1 MKVTSYLLQ
10 FLTNLFI
17 YGSSLMIPLKQRE
30 IQLPDYYFYDHKIM
44 NISLM
49 SNISITDY
57 MNAQYYGEI
66 GIGDPLQNFN
76 VIFDT
81 GSSNLWVPSSECN
94 KCSHHQLYDHTKSST
109 YQKNGSDF
117 HIEYGS
123 GTVNG
128 FISQDTV
135 TLGTLKVPKVNFA
148 EVTKEPGL
156 VFKESKFDGILGLA
170 WRSIS
175 IDDMEPVFNQMIDM
189 GIVNQSLFSFY
200 LSSDADTNGE
210 LLLGN
215 YNKDRVKDGIF
226 YVPLTSET
234 YWEINM
240 KSLSIINQSMISTN
254 RAIVDT
260 GTSLLVG
267 PTKDIKKLAEF
278 VGAKH
283 IFLNKN
289 EYTYPCE
296 KINELP
302 KIEIELCN
310 EKNCKIFELYPN
322 DYIIRQSLGN
332 QSICLLGFTGM
343 DIPEPNGPLFIL
355 GDVFIRKFY
364 TIFDVGNQQIGF
376 S

>member
-1 MKVTSYLLQ
+1 
-10 FLTNLFI
+10 
-17 YGSSLMIPLKQRE
+17 
-30 IQLPDYYFYDHKIM
+30 
-44 NISLM
+44 
-49 SNISITDY
+49 
-57 MNAQYYGEI
+57 
-66 GIGDPLQNFN
+66 
-76 VIFDT
+76 
-81 GSSNLWVPSSECN
+81 
-94 KCSHHQLYDHTKSST
+94 
-109 YQKNGSDF
+109 
-117 HIEYGS
+117 
-123 GTVNG
+123 
-128 FISQDTV
+128 
-135 TLGTLKVPKVNFA
+135 
-148 EVTKEPGL
+148 
-156 VFKESKFDGILGLA
+156 
-170 WRSIS
+170 
-175 IDDMEPVFNQMIDM
+175 MEPVFNQMIDM

-200 LSSDADTNGE
+200 LSSDQNTNGE

-215 YNKDRVKDGIF
+215 YNKDHVTDGIF

-267 PTKDIKKLAEF
+267 PTKDIKNLADMI
-278 VGAKH
+278 GAKH

-289 EYTYPCE
+289 EYKYPCE

-302 KIEIELCN
+302 KIDIELCN

>member
-1 MKVTSYLLQ
+1 MKLTSYLLQ

-17 YGSSLMIPLKQRE
+17 YGSSFMIPIKQRKVN
-30 IQLPDYYFYDHKIM
+30 LPDYYFYDHKLI
-44 NISLM
+44 NLT
-49 SNISITDY
+49 SNITITDY

-66 GIGDPLQNFN
+66 NIGTPGQSFN

-81 GSSNLWVPSSECN
+81 GSSNLWVPSSQCK
-94 KCSHHQLYDHTKSST
+94 KCSNHKLYDHTKSNS
-109 YQKNGSDF
+109 YQSNGTNF
-117 HIEYGS
+117 NIQYGS
-123 GTVNG
+123 GNVNG
-128 FISQDTV
+128 FISSDTV
-135 TLGTLKVPKVNFA
+135 TLGDFKVPNIEFA

-156 VFKESKFDGILGLA
+156 VFKESKFDGIMGLA
-170 WRSIS
+170 WKSIS
-175 IDDMEPVFNQMIDM
+175 VDDIEPVFNQMIDSH
-189 GIVNQSLFSFY
+189 IIQNKIFSFY
-200 LSSDADTNGE
+200 LSSDMNTNGE
-210 LLLGN
+210 LIFGG
-215 YNKDRVKDGIF
+215 YNKKRVKNGIF

-240 KSLSIINQSMISTN
+240 KSLTIINQSMISIN

-267 PTKDIKKLAEF
+267 PTQDIKNLADMI
-278 VGAKH
+278 GAKH

-289 EYTYPCE
+289 EYKYPCD

-302 KIEIELCN
+302 KIDIELCN
-310 EKNCKIFELYPN
+310 DSKKCKIFELYPN

-332 QSICLLGFTGM
+332 QTMCLLGFTGM

-355 GDVFIRKFY
+355 GDIFIRKFY
-364 TIFDVGNQQIGF
+364 TIFDVGNKRIGF

>member
-1 MKVTSYLLQ
+1 MNVS
-10 FLTNLFI
+10 LT
-17 YGSSLMIPLKQRE
+17 
-30 IQLPDYYFYDHKIM
+30 
-44 NISLM
+44 

-66 GIGDPLQNFN
+66 GIGNPIQKFN

-81 GSSNLWVPSSECN
+81 GSSNLWIPSSEC
-94 KCSHHQLYDHTKSST
+94 KHCSHKHSLYDHSKSSS
-109 YQKNGSDF
+109 YQVNNSQF
-117 HIEYGS
+117 NIEYGS
-123 GTVNG
+123 GSVRG

-135 TLGTLKVPKVNFA
+135 KMGTLNIPNVNFA
-148 EVTKEPGL
+148 EVTNEPGL
-156 VFKESKFDGILGLA
+156 VFKESKFDGILGLG

-175 IDDMEPVFNQMIDM
+175 VNNIEPVFNHMIDL

-200 LSSDADTNGE
+200 LPSKSGESGE
-210 LLLGN
+210 LLLGE
-215 YNKDRVKDGIF
+215 YNKERVKNGIF
-226 YVPLTSET
+226 YVPLISET

-240 KSLSIINQSMISTN
+240 KSLSIINQSMISIN

-267 PTKDIKKLAEF
+267 PTKDIQNLAKTI
-278 VGAKH
+278 GAKH

-289 EYTYPCE
+289 EYIYPCD

-302 KIEIELCN
+302 KIDIELCN
-310 EKNCKIFELYPN
+310 DKNCKIFELYPN
-322 DYIIRQSLGN
+322 DYIIRQTSGEN
-332 QSICLLGFTGM
+332 EICLFGFTGM

-355 GDVFIRKFY
+355 GDIFIRKFY
-364 TIFDVGNQQIGF
+364 TIFDVGNQRIGF